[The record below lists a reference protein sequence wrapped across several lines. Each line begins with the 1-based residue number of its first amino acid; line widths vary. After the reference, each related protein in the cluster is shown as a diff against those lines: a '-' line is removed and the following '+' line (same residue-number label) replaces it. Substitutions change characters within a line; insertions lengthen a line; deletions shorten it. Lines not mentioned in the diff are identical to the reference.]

1 MPEVS
6 QEQAPAGYML
16 LLVPVERIEQTEA
29 ERRAGRAYVIN
40 GRSSVACLGPF
51 EVVAETDSVGRL
63 VMSGQLFDSIIVK
76 RGPGGPGKRQRLTWN
91 ISFSPPLWTCLG
103 CGSGLVNGLLAHH
116 DSCTE
121 VR

>member
-1 MPEVS
+1 MGKED
-6 QEQAPAGYML
+6 APTGYKL
-16 LLVPVERIEQTEA
+16 LLVPESDIAASASDNPNRVYLSLT
-29 ERRAGRAYVIN
+29 
-40 GRSSVACLGPF
+40 GPPY

-63 VMSGQLFDSIIVK
+63 VMSGQMFDSIIVK
-76 RGPGGPGKRQRLTWN
+76 RGPGGPGKRQRLIWN
-91 ISFSPPLWTCLG
+91 ISFSPPLWTCLS